1 MHMKDGRRN
10 SKESLTRIH
19 GCQEVRGPF
28 VPNPHVIEDASTA
41 GCLATTGALIM
52 SAVKMRSG
60 QSQQMNY
67 WMRARVG
74 LQGLTLVALVAG
86 SMALKAERDK
96 AKAVEE
102 INTIEVNQELLKQKE
117 KDEFEERLRGAE
129 AAHLQESALA
139 AKAVVKREI
148 QATEQPSS
156 SSTELPSP
164 TGSKKSWWRVW

>member
-1 MHMKDGRRN
+1 MGTSRCVAR
-10 SKESLTRIH
+10 SL
-19 GCQEVRGPF
+19 QNLVSLNVPF
-28 VPNPHVIEDASTA
+28 PA

-96 AKAVEE
+96 AKTVEE
-102 INTIEVNQELLKQKE
+102 ANALEVTQEMLKQKE

-129 AAHLQESALA
+129 AAHLQETVLA
-139 AKAVVKREI
+139 SKTVVKGPAVVKRDT
-148 QATEQPSS
+148 QTPEQ
-156 SSTELPSP
+156 TSP
-164 TGSKKSWWRVW
+164 TLPEQASPAATKKSWWKVW

>member
-1 MHMKDGRRN
+1 MSSPYGYETWGEKFGRKF
-10 SKESLTRIH
+10 KEN
-19 GCQEVRGPF
+19 PW
-28 VPNPHVIEDASTA
+28 VPA

-60 QSQQMNY
+60 KSQQMNY

-96 AKAVEE
+96 EKSIEEVKAL
-102 INTIEVNQELLKQKE
+102 EVDQEFLKQKE

-139 AKAVVKREI
+139 AKTVVKGPSVVKREN
-148 QATEQPSS
+148 QPLDHPGTSS
-156 SSTELPSP
+156 PELASP
-164 TGSKKSWWRVW
+164 TGTKKSWWKVW